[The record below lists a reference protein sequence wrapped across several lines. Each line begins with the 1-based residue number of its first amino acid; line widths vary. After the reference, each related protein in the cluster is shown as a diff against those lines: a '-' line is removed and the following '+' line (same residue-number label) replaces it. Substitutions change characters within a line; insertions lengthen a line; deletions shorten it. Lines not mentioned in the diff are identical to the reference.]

1 MLKPLSVLRSFGNC
15 SNGNK
20 NISHN
25 HQQDNTA
32 VIKIA
37 YYRSLFILVKRLL
50 DILLPYGTLYIS
62 LVAYSVPWN
71 DHYCML
77 GILGGFIFTVAN
89 QFYGSYDNW
98 RGRSMFETV
107 KMLCKAWGATLT
119 MLVIIVFLLKQ
130 SQDISRFV
138 FVLWALLTFLTILFF
153 RYMSRQ
159 ALRFLFKRGFA
170 VKKIAIAGGGKVGR
184 HLIQLF
190 RNSPCFGYIIT
201 GVYDN
206 DPMLLSK
213 AVEGVTV
220 CGDLEQAC
228 MDAQTGKFEELYLC
242 LPLGEEKNILAIL
255 NQLSQSTTIVKY
267 VPDLFAFDLLYAK
280 LIDLKGLPVISL
292 YDSPM
297 SSPLFMVLKRVED
310 LVITLLILSVI
321 WPVMLM
327 IAIGVK
333 LSSPGPILYRQ
344 TRIGWNGKPFSILKF
359 RSMPVDLEK
368 NSVVWGG
375 ASQKTVTK
383 FGQFI
388 RSTSLD
394 ELPQFLNV
402 LMGDM
407 SIVGPRPERDI
418 FIKMISQEVPRYMQ
432 RHMVKAGITGW
443 AQINGFRGDTS
454 LKKRVEYDLYYITHW
469 SLWFDI
475 KIIFKTAF
483 SFWMAKTAFL
493 LSK

>member
-1 MLKPLSVLRSFGNC
+1 MPKTLCGLRNSVNC

-20 NISHN
+20 HNGPN

-50 DILLPYGTLYIS
+50 DILLPCGTLYIS
-62 LVAYSVPWN
+62 LVVYSVPWN
-71 DHYCML
+71 DNYRLL
-77 GILGGFIFTVAN
+77 GILGGFIFTAAN

-98 RGRSMFETV
+98 RGRSMFDTV
-107 KMLCKAWGATLT
+107 KMLSKAWGATLA
-119 MLVIIVFLLKQ
+119 MLVTVVFLLKQ

-228 MDAQTGKFEELYLC
+228 IDAQTGKFEEL
-242 LPLGEEKNILAIL
+242 
-255 NQLSQSTTIVKY
+255 
-267 VPDLFAFDLLYAK
+267 
-280 LIDLKGLPVISL
+280 SL
-292 YDSPM
+292 
-297 SSPLFMVLKRVED
+297 
-310 LVITLLILSVI
+310 
-321 WPVMLM
+321 
-327 IAIGVK
+327 
-333 LSSPGPILYRQ
+333 
-344 TRIGWNGKPFSILKF
+344 
-359 RSMPVDLEK
+359 
-368 NSVVWGG
+368 
-375 ASQKTVTK
+375 
-383 FGQFI
+383 
-388 RSTSLD
+388 
-394 ELPQFLNV
+394 
-402 LMGDM
+402 
-407 SIVGPRPERDI
+407 
-418 FIKMISQEVPRYMQ
+418 
-432 RHMVKAGITGW
+432 
-443 AQINGFRGDTS
+443 
-454 LKKRVEYDLYYITHW
+454 
-469 SLWFDI
+469 
-475 KIIFKTAF
+475 
-483 SFWMAKTAFL
+483 
-493 LSK
+493 